1 MIKMYK
7 ALCFAL
13 QGISYTWNNER
24 AFKQEVALSLILIPI
39 AYKITD
45 NLEAFMVLIGS
56 LLFVMIIELLNTAIE
71 KAVDR
76 VGTES
81 HELSKIAKDCGAA
94 ATLLAIVLCTLIW
107 IPKLY
112 SYSITISFF

>member
-13 QGISYTWNNER
+13 QGISYAWNNER
-24 AFKQEVALSLILIPI
+24 AFRQEVVVSLILIPI
-39 AYKITD
+39 AYKITG
-45 NLEAFMVLIGS
+45 NLEAFLVLICS
-56 LLFVMIIELLNTAIE
+56 LIFVMIIELLNTAIE

-76 VGTES
+76 IGTQS
-81 HELSKIAKDCGAA
+81 HNLAKVAKDCGAA
-94 ATLLAIVLCTLIW
+94 ATLLAIILCTLIW

-112 SYSITISFF
+112 NCFTTISSL